1 MRAIAVVGIVLIVV
15 GIVSLAYGGFTYSKQ
30 ETVVKLGPL
39 EVQAEERKRFPIS
52 PLAGG
57 VMVVAGLILL
67 AVGWNARS
75 PRTT

>member
-1 MRAIAVVGIVLIVV
+1 MRAIAVVGIVLIVAGV
-15 GIVSLAYGGFTYSKQ
+15 VSLAYGGFTYTKQ

-57 VMVVAGLILL
+57 VMVVGGLILV
-67 AVGWNARS
+67 AIGWNARGA
-75 PRTT
+75 RAV

>member
-1 MRAIAVVGIVLIVV
+1 MRAIAVVGIVLIVA

-39 EVQAEERKRFPIS
+39 EVQAEERTRFPIS